1 MIFYFWM
8 MANFISEIAASKV
21 PNPFMLFDKMRYFFL
36 IMIVVT
42 FIHFGWLWSVAIGL
56 QEKIR
61 VDLKLKTTKFKIF
74 FLFSFCYITLL
85 MLLTG
90 YFWCF
95 ASTMS
100 FNQASFDTNLNT
112 LETIRPEEIMPYI
125 KFFPLPFLLHLVA
138 MFGMFYTM
146 YFTTKTIKTAE
157 TQLEI
162 LRFSDFAGEFF
173 LIWIF
178 PIGIWII
185 QPKINQIAAGVHED
199 LF

>member
-1 MIFYFWM
+1 M

-42 FIHFGWLWSVAIGL
+42 FIHFGWLCSVAIGL
-56 QEKIR
+56 HEKKR

-74 FLFSFCYITLL
+74 FLFSLGYMAFFMVL
-85 MLLTG
+85 MG
-90 YFWCF
+90 YFWSF
-95 ASTMS
+95 ANTMTA
-100 FNQASFDTNLNT
+100 NQISQENIDATVNA
-112 LETIRPEEIMPYI
+112 LETVQPEHITAYM
-125 KFFPLPFLLHLVA
+125 KFIPLLFLLHFAA
-138 MFGMFYTM
+138 MFGIFYTM